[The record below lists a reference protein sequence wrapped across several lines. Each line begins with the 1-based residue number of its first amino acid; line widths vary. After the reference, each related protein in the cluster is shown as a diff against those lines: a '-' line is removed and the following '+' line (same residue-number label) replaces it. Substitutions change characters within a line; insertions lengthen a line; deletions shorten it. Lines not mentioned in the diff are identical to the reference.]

1 MTQAC
6 LVFTSLP
13 DEASAFALSEAII
26 ERRLAACVSR
36 LPGIASTY
44 RWEGKVERAEEV
56 ALIIK
61 TTQEQYPALEKAIID
76 LHPYDL
82 PEILAVPA
90 SHTLPA
96 YLTWLGMETL

>member
-13 DEASAFALSEAII
+13 DEASAFAVSEALI
-26 ERRLAACVSR
+26 ERRLAVCVSR
-36 LPGIASTY
+36 LPGISSTY
-44 RWEGKVERAEEV
+44 RWEGKIERAEEV

-82 PEILAVPA
+82 PEILAVPVSQA
-90 SHTLPA
+90 LPA
-96 YLTWLGMETL
+96 YLTWMGTETV